1 MLLCHLASRLVDFF
15 EDSHVLF
22 RAVFR
27 GIFPLKQSFLVG
39 SSHDLV
45 RGRIGDRRHGIAVF
59 VEFGERRVE
68 KIGVGVGVGVVV
80 VVVLL

>member
-1 MLLCHLASRLVDFF
+1 MLLCHLASRLADFF
-15 EDSHVLF
+15 KDSYVLF
-22 RAVFR
+22 HAVFR
-27 GIFPLKQSFLVG
+27 VIHPLKRCFLVG

-59 VEFGERRVE
+59 VEFGERCVE

-80 VVVLL
+80 VVLL

>member
-1 MLLCHLASRLVDFF
+1 MLLCHLASRLADFF
-15 EDSHVLF
+15 EDSYVLF

-27 GIFPLKQSFLVG
+27 VIHPLKQCFLVS

-45 RGRIGDRRHGIAVF
+45 RGRIGDRRHGITVF
-59 VEFGERRVE
+59 IEFRERSVE